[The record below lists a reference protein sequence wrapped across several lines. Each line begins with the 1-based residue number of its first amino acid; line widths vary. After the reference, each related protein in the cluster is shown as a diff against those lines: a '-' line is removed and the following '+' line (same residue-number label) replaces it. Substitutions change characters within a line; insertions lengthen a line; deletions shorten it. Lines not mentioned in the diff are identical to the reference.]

1 MLTVPRMGIFNLC
14 PFKKINIYIYFMTL
28 SSYSRKV
35 SYHQIEINN
44 TNEDGVDT
52 LFDKLQYEIVSSM
65 TKRTELNIPIKEI
78 AKKTKIPVKF
88 IKWIEKLDFKHL
100 PPMPMR
106 KAFILQYCQAIHEF
120 NFDI

>member
-1 MLTVPRMGIFNLC
+1 
-14 PFKKINIYIYFMTL
+14 MTL
-28 SSYSRKV
+28 SSYSRNV

-44 TNEDGVDT
+44 TDEDGVDT
-52 LFDKLQYEIVSSM
+52 LFDKLQYKIVSSM

-120 NFDI
+120 NVDNKNYSI

>member
-1 MLTVPRMGIFNLC
+1 
-14 PFKKINIYIYFMTL
+14 MTL
-28 SSYSRKV
+28 SSYSENV
-35 SYHQIEINN
+35 SYHQIEINSNDNNEIN
-44 TNEDGVDT
+44 TLV
-52 LFDKLQYEIVSSM
+52 DKLQYKIVSSM

-106 KAFILQYCQAIHEF
+106 ISTPASGHDVAMAPKMSPSLMSLMRAPVERTSSMRSL
-120 NFDI
+120 

>member
-1 MLTVPRMGIFNLC
+1 
-14 PFKKINIYIYFMTL
+14 MTL
-28 SSYSRKV
+28 SSYSEKV
-35 SYHQIEINN
+35 SYHLIEINSNHNNEIN
-44 TNEDGVDT
+44 TLV
-52 LFDKLQYEIVSSM
+52 DKLQYKIVSSM

-120 NFDI
+120 NVDN

>member
-1 MLTVPRMGIFNLC
+1 
-14 PFKKINIYIYFMTL
+14 MTL
-28 SSYSRKV
+28 SSYSENV
-35 SYHQIEINN
+35 SYHQVKINSIDKY
-44 TNEDGVDT
+44 EVDT
-52 LFDKLQYEIVSSM
+52 LFDKLQYKIVSSM
-65 TKRTELNIPIKEI
+65 AKRTELNIPIKEI

-120 NFDI
+120 NVDN

>member
-14 PFKKINIYIYFMTL
+14 PFKKTNIYFMTL
-28 SSYSRKV
+28 SSYSRNV

-44 TNEDGVDT
+44 TDEDGLDT
-52 LFDKLQYEIVSSM
+52 LFDKLQYKIVSSM

-120 NFDI
+120 NVDN

>member
-1 MLTVPRMGIFNLC
+1 
-14 PFKKINIYIYFMTL
+14 MTL
-28 SSYSRKV
+28 SSYSENV
-35 SYHQIEINN
+35 SYHQIEINSN
-44 TNEDGVDT
+44 DNNKVDT
-52 LFDKLQYEIVSSM
+52 LVDELQYKIVSSM
-65 TKRTELNIPIKEI
+65 AKRTELNIPIKEI

-120 NFDI
+120 NVDN

>member
-1 MLTVPRMGIFNLC
+1 MITKNLQSIE
-14 PFKKINIYIYFMTL
+14 KIINSEL
-28 SSYSRKV
+28 SSKIQS
-35 SYHQIEINN
+35 STINHSELLIEIND
-44 TNEDGVDT
+44 TDEDGLDT
-52 LFDKLQYEIVSSM
+52 LFDKLQHRIVSSM
-65 TKRTELNIPIKEI
+65 TKRTELDIPIKEI

-100 PPMPMR
+100 PPMPIR

>member
-1 MLTVPRMGIFNLC
+1 MGIFNLC
-14 PFKKINIYIYFMTL
+14 PFKKMNIYFMTL

-44 TNEDGVDT
+44 TDEDGLDT

-78 AKKTKIPVKF
+78 AEKTKIPVKF

>member
-1 MLTVPRMGIFNLC
+1 
-14 PFKKINIYIYFMTL
+14 MTL
-28 SSYSRKV
+28 SSYSNKV

-44 TNEDGVDT
+44 TDEDGLDT
-52 LFDKLQYEIVSSM
+52 QLESLQYKIVSAM
-65 TKRTELNIPIKEI
+65 TKRSEHNIPLKEI

-120 NFDI
+120 NADN